1 MQYVIKSLRIESH
14 RESIL
19 TVLYPQGKAHIF
31 FLPPDCSPPHPV
43 RYGDVV
49 VHSWIGRVVVL
60 GMICIGVVLIPVQA
74 GQLWNL
80 IKAMKVLA
88 ASSQGEGLCCM
99 YKGWLSLT

>member
-1 MQYVIKSLRIESH
+1 MQYIIKSLRIESH

-19 TVLYPQGKAHIF
+19 TVLYPQGQAHIF
-31 FLPPDCSPPHPV
+31 FLPPDCSPLHPV